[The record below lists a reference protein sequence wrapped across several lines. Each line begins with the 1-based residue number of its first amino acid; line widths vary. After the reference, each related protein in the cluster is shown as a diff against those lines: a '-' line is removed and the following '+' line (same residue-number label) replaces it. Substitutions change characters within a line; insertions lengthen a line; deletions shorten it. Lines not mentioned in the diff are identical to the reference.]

1 MAKKGR
7 NALERWVNELP
18 PDEMA
23 RISLAQL
30 KAWRGVAD
38 KAGA

>member
-1 MAKKGR
+1 
-7 NALERWVNELP
+7 VNELP

-30 KAWRGVAD
+30 KAWRVVAD
-38 KAGA
+38 KVAAT

>member
-1 MAKKGR
+1 MAAKGR
-7 NALERWVNELP
+7 PELERWVNELP

-30 KAWRGVAD
+30 KAWRIVAD
-38 KAGA
+38 KVGA